1 VATAARGLP
10 ASPSVR
16 SGKGTRATA
25 IALARCWGPDGSV
38 PAVTLVWAV
47 PVVAAA
53 VATILVA
60 AAARPVGDE
69 MTGLVEDVR
78 ALRRLREPLARA
90 RAATADS
97 EALAAAY
104 RRRHAPADADG
115 LSDERPGG
123 PTAGTNGT
131 PPDQE

>member
-1 VATAARGLP
+1 
-10 ASPSVR
+10 
-16 SGKGTRATA
+16 
-25 IALARCWGPDGSV
+25 
-38 PAVTLVWAV
+38 VTLVWAV

-60 AAARPVGDE
+60 AAARPLGDE

-78 ALRRLREPLARA
+78 ALGRLREPLARV

-97 EALAAAY
+97 EALSAAY
-104 RRRHAPADADG
+104 RRRHAPTDADG
-115 LSDERPGG
+115 VPDERPGG

>member
-1 VATAARGLP
+1 M
-10 ASPSVR
+10 
-16 SGKGTRATA
+16 
-25 IALARCWGPDGSV
+25 

-69 MTGLVEDVR
+69 LTGLVEDVR
-78 ALRRLREPLARA
+78 TLRGLREPLARL

-97 EALAAAY
+97 EALATAY
-104 RRRHAPADADG
+104 RRRHAGAAADG
-115 LSDERPGG
+115 RPAGEPDG
-123 PTAGTNGT
+123 PIVG
-131 PPDQE
+131 PPDQD

>member
-1 VATAARGLP
+1 M
-10 ASPSVR
+10 
-16 SGKGTRATA
+16 
-25 IALARCWGPDGSV
+25 

-60 AAARPVGDE
+60 IAARPVGDE
-69 MTGLVEDVR
+69 LTGLAEDVR
-78 ALRRLREPLARA
+78 TLQRLREPLARV

-104 RRRHAPADADG
+104 RRRHAGAEADG
-115 LSDERPGG
+115 GPAGEPDRPI
-123 PTAGTNGT
+123 AE
-131 PPDQE
+131 PPDQG